1 MTRMLLQ
8 FIFSFVLNVPFCF
21 SWYIILYLTMQ
32 ILEHTVSIIVNAKK
46 TRIIISS
53 LKYVFF
59 FVICNVLILK
69 ICPFLIR
76 STTTFSKIKV
86 KFIFITNLRHLISY
100 LYFYAEGIRLMKM
113 EIFYIV
119 LFFSYHQVKF
129 CCLVF
134 GGFFFFWGVLFR
146 LFKL

>member
-1 MTRMLLQ
+1 M
-8 FIFSFVLNVPFCF
+8 PFCF

-46 TRIIISS
+46 NPNNNKFFEICI
-53 LKYVFF
+53 FF

-134 GGFFFFWGVLFR
+134 GVFFFFWGVLFR